1 MNSVRGW
8 YKQKRPSAPPGK
20 FERMEPELVLRGYPI
35 AGEPR
40 QPERVEQNEYGFPLR
55 GGEPE
60 MIGREPVL
68 VDAVEWSGAGMVDNR
83 TFKDRVYNDIKG
95 GKSQPN
101 N

>member
-1 MNSVRGW
+1 
-8 YKQKRPSAPPGK
+8 
-20 FERMEPELVLRGYPI
+20 
-35 AGEPR
+35 
-40 QPERVEQNEYGFPLR
+40 
-55 GGEPE
+55 

-83 TFKDRVYNDIKG
+83 TFKDRVYNEIKS